1 MPQLRLHI
9 SAAVAVGALML
20 LTASPASADTPPP
33 PGPAS
38 LPALTVPGKPTLEST
53 DSRGTNVEIMGGD
66 DRTLLG
72 MPGSRLGNSPY
83 RLSQVGP
90 TTSVRGHIRRGRS
103 RTRQHQPD
111 RRPGRS
117 TRQPCTGSRGGQRRH
132 LCRNPA
138 GTRSGLMA
146 MTKPTNFRCLRGGVQ
161 VLSAVIGASVVVGMG
176 AVNVAYPGTD
186 AGASATSPKGWPAAT
201 VTRTPPASAPQTSF
215 AAPPVT
221 ATPCPKG

>member
-9 SAAVAVGALML
+9 SAGVAVGALML

-66 DRTLLG
+66 ERTLLG

-90 TTSVRGHIRRGRS
+90 TTSVRTTSG
-103 RTRQHQPD
+103 
-111 RRPGRS
+111 
-117 TRQPCTGSRGGQRRH
+117 TGGVAVGGTNLAGGLEDPH
-132 LCRNPA
+132 GNPA
-138 GTRSGLMA
+138 PVPATDNEGTY
-146 MTKPTNFRCLRGGVQ
+146 V
-161 VLSAVIGASVVVGMG
+161 
-176 AVNVAYPGTD
+176 D
-186 AGASATSPKGWPAAT
+186 
-201 VTRTPPASAPQTSF
+201 TPPAPG
-215 AAPPVT
+215 V
-221 ATPCPKG
+221 G